1 MANIKQ
7 LSSRIN
13 AIQSSG
19 KLTRTMN
26 MIAYSQFIKF
36 KDAFFE
42 ASEIKRCIEKSINEA
57 LDLTTINAI
66 HGSCDN
72 NSANN
77 ISSNSSYL
85 FVGSNKGLN
94 GNFNIKMMRF
104 LKDIIKKEY
113 NQVNTSYIFIL
124 GQKLLQPLKTLF
136 PQEKIQYIPFTSAI
150 EHMFFLAQ
158 NILKEIINL
167 EISSLS
173 IFYTKFYNILDSQ
186 PSKCTIDTDFKRLKF
201 IYKKINSDDNQDI
214 IKLYEKYLLYQI
226 YYCLISS
233 KVSEEACRMMAM
245 NTAAKN
251 CDELIESLTLQMNKQ
266 RQSNI
271 TRELTEIIAGS
282 QAI

>member
-1 MANIKQ
+1 MSNIKQ
-7 LSSRIN
+7 LSNRIN

-26 MIAYSQFIKF
+26 MIAYSQFVKL
-36 KDAFFE
+36 KDAFVE
-42 ASEIKRCIEKSINEA
+42 ANQIKICIEKSINEA
-57 LDLTTINAI
+57 LDLTNINAS
-66 HGSCDN
+66 HNYYDN
-72 NSANN
+72 NNLSD
-77 ISSNSSYL
+77 NSSYL
-85 FVGSNKGLN
+85 FIGSNKGLN

-113 NQVNTSYIFIL
+113 NKANTSYVFIL
-124 GQKLLQPLKTLF
+124 GQKLLNPLKAFF
-136 PQEKIQYIPFTSAI
+136 PEKKMKYIPFTSSI
-150 EHMFFLAQ
+150 EQMFFLAEY
-158 NILKEIINL
+158 ILKEVVNL

-173 IFYTKFYNILDSQ
+173 IFYTKFSNILDGQ

-201 IYKKINSDDNQDI
+201 IYKKINSDDNQDT
-214 IKLYEKYLLYQI
+214 IKLYEKYLLYKI

-233 KVSEEACRMMAM
+233 KVSEEACRMLAM
-245 NTAAKN
+245 STASKN

-282 QAI
+282 QAL